1 MRTSFLKEKWI
12 RKTFGPLYMPVRNSP
27 QTLQLAGGKNA
38 KSQHEPQFL
47 SELTT
52 CKREQK
58 MDDGVLVDMSKKK
71 GWGGAQ
77 MNGFLFIGAQK
88 NPGILI

>member
-1 MRTSFLKEKWI
+1 MLTLLGMINENFLLRGKMDKENILPALPACEKLTPNPAI
-12 RKTFGPLYMPVRNSP
+12 
-27 QTLQLAGGKNA
+27 GGEKNG

-58 MDDGVLVDMSKKK
+58 MGDKTK
-71 GWGGAQ
+71 WGRAR
-77 MNGFLFIGAQK
+77 K
-88 NPGILI
+88 

>member
-1 MRTSFLKEKWI
+1 MLHKVQKGMLTLLGMRNENFLPEGKMDKENIWSALHACEKL
-12 RKTFGPLYMPVRNSP
+12 TPNS
-27 QTLQLAGGKNA
+27 AISRGKNA

-58 MDDGVLVDMSKKK
+58 MDNGVLVDM
-71 GWGGAQ
+71 
-77 MNGFLFIGAQK
+77 
-88 NPGILI
+88 